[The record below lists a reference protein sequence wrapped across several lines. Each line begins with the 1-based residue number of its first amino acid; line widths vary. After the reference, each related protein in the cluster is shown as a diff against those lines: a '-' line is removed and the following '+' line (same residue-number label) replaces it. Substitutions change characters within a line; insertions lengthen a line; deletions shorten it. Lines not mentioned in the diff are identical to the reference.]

1 MRLDI
6 RPKPVRGC
14 CYMLEVEV
22 LAVRAA
28 AYENTGLELGSLDA
42 ILNLFRELSDGG

>member
-6 RPKPVRGC
+6 RLKPVRGC
-14 CYMLEVEV
+14 CYMLQVEV

-28 AYENTGLELGSLDA
+28 AYENTVSELGFLDA
-42 ILNLFRELSDGG
+42 IQSLFRELSGVG